1 MGKIL
6 SIDTAA
12 DICSV
17 ALGYDGELRDKMESA
32 EDRSH
37 AKLLTVL
44 IQDILN
50 KNGLQVADLDAIA
63 VSEGPGSYTGLRI
76 GVSAAKGICYVSKL
90 PLIGISTLKTIAAGY
105 LINNSASAKT
115 VLLPM
120 LDARRMEVYY
130 AEYDHTL
137 NEKIA
142 ATPLVV
148 NEESF
153 KEYDNKNEIVLLG
166 SGAQK
171 CSEVLSLNNAKYITE
186 VPNKAEFMVGLA
198 EQSFLK
204 KEFVDVAYFEP
215 AYLKPFLAT
224 QPKKKFF

>member
-6 SIDTAA
+6 SIDTAT

-44 IQDILN
+44 IQDILD
-50 KNGLQVADLDAIA
+50 KNGLQVSDLDAVA

-76 GVSAAKGICYVSKL
+76 GVSAAKGMCYVSKL

-105 LINNSASAKT
+105 LMNNDISNET

-120 LDARRMEVYY
+120 LDARRMEIYY
-130 AEYDHTL
+130 AEYDSLL
-137 NEKIA
+137 NEKIT

-148 NEESF
+148 NEDSF
-153 KEYDNKNEIVLLG
+153 KEYDTKNEVVFLG

-171 CSEVLSLNNAKYITE
+171 CRNILSLKNATYVTD
-186 VPNKAEFMVGLA
+186 VLNKAEFMIDIA
-198 EQSFLK
+198 EKSFRNK
-204 KEFVDVAYFEP
+204 KFVDVAYFEP
-215 AYLKPFLAT
+215 AYLKPFIAT